1 VNATASYDWNFIF
14 KCWCSKK
21 LVRTFSNLHI
31 VGENSLDLVVSVTG
45 GQHMKTLTQF
55 RTATLIGLLLLTNEA
70 MAQKSIPTTHTI
82 FMTSV

>member
-1 VNATASYDWNFIF
+1 MPPLHTVGILSLNAGAAKNS
-14 KCWCSKK
+14 SKL
-21 LVRTFSNLHI
+21 LVTLHV
-31 VGENSLDLVVSVTG
+31 VGENGLDLVVSVTG